1 MSIRQDEHA
10 SSGVRSRRVDDA
22 LSRLIDSFLPPLT
35 LADLDEE
42 ENYVATKEEAE
53 ETLAAAEEQR
63 HRDKLDRA
71 WNIIQNFNV
80 AHGADHLASSSLAE
94 NINNA
99 SDLIKRKLLREN
111 ATPDKAARFSN
122 LYSRLLTQPL
132 LNQKWAIL
140 YLLYS
145 LSDSDGD
152 KRNDDDGGD
161 RGRGVAAAIA
171 DRRKRR
177 SRSPLMEDG
186 NLENILLRAS
196 GNSRFTSRLRDD
208 DDDGPAISSSVSQRG
223 GRDERSSRTTK
234 RATDELQKRRPMVT
248 ADRKES
254 ITSRAQT
261 EHKVGAPEIVIA
273 AANTTTSPT
282 EINCAIDM
290 PLESALLRDVPFI
303 LQGLSTTNAE
313 FTSPS
318 ILELPLSLPV
328 PMVSML
334 HTLAEPCLLYKN
346 LSAFVE
352 ETAEGGL
359 VRQALRAAIGNE
371 LRSYLSL
378 VATLEGEIRRV
389 TMAASNE
396 KEPGTSVKGAVTL
409 KRCVV
414 WTRDAT
420 MALRLMSLVVEEARG
435 TFPTLPR

>member
-10 SSGVRSRRVDDA
+10 SSGVRSRRVGDA
-22 LSRLIDSFLPPLT
+22 LSRLIDSFIPPLT

-42 ENYVATKEEAE
+42 NYIATKEEVE

-71 WNIIQNFNV
+71 WNIIQNFNL
-80 AHGADHLASSSLAE
+80 ARGADHLASSSLAE
-94 NINNA
+94 DINNA

-152 KRNDDDGGD
+152 KRNDDGGD

-254 ITSRAQT
+254 VTSRAQT

-273 AANTTTSPT
+273 ATTPAASPT
-282 EINCAIDM
+282 EINCAIDI
-290 PLESALLRDVPFI
+290 PLESALLRDLPFI

-313 FTSPS
+313 FISPS
-318 ILELPLSLPV
+318 ILKLPLSLPV
-328 PMVSML
+328 PMISML

-378 VATLEGEIRRV
+378 VGTLEGEIRRV
-389 TMAASNE
+389 LMAASNE

-435 TFPTLPR
+435 TFPTLPC